1 MRMTNKIMQ
10 NNSLYNINNNKLLQ
24 DQLST
29 MMSTQK
35 KITRPSDDPVIAIR
49 ALRLRTNVSELTQ
62 YYEKNAPD
70 ADSWIT
76 VTEKALG
83 TVTDVLTDMIKQA
96 NKGANKDYG
105 PENLQ
110 IIVEQLKSL
119 RDEFYSTGNVDYAGR
134 YVFTGYRTD
143 TTMSFTEE
151 VEEQPAGY
159 PSYQITEQNKIAD
172 FDTINYT
179 NIGKLDGLNKNNYTD
194 DAYNGINEQ
203 DDVSNGDIHRM
214 RLAYDVLSKGMTP
227 TITYNADA
235 GQKVSVSSNTTT
247 IRMALGT
254 TGLGWEEVTIVG
266 TPLDFGEIDLNGK
279 VVRNIDGDTTVEVTL
294 PAGTKILRAD
304 GVTEVTCTTA
314 QPAQVSVSV
323 PDGTVVQSAGGTT
336 GDVSDMQD
344 GNVATVT
351 GKKTVPNIKTVSTS
365 DDPNPYQQML
375 KANQANQDLTIFIPE
390 TGEILF
396 SNSVYS
402 QIEKDVTTETEFQ
415 VTYEKNS
422 WKDGDLRP
430 EHYFACTGTTRDKDG
445 NDKTVNY
452 NQEYLTGDKKKQVIE
467 YDVGYN
473 QKIQVN
479 TTADEVFTHNLDR
492 DIDDLEKALSDLV
505 TISAT
510 KEDLDMVLK
519 GLEEGSAEYTD
530 VKLKYE
536 AADKAYS
543 YIREN
548 IHNMMESSIT
558 SFQNYLDD
566 TNVAV
571 TDNGTRSQRLDLIS
585 NRLMDQ
591 KTTFR
596 TLQSENEDVDIAE
609 VAVQLTSTELTYES
623 ALMATGK
630 IMQTSLMNYI

>member
-179 NIGKLDGLNKNNYTD
+179 NIGRLDGLNKNNYTD

-214 RLAYDVLSKGMTP
+214 RLAYDALSDGMTP
-227 TITYNADA
+227 TITY
-235 GQKVSVSSNTTT
+235 K
-247 IRMALGT
+247 
-254 TGLGWEEVTIVG
+254 
-266 TPLDFGEIDLNGK
+266 
-279 VVRNIDGDTTVEVTL
+279 
-294 PAGTKILRAD
+294 
-304 GVTEVTCTTA
+304 TA
-314 QPAQVSVSV
+314 QGQDAAI
-323 PDGTVVQSAGGTT
+323 AGIT
-336 GDVSDMQD
+336 
-344 GNVATVT
+344 
-351 GKKTVPNIKTVSTS
+351 TVSTA

-375 KANQANQDLTIFIPE
+375 EANQANQDLTIFIPE

-415 VTYEKNS
+415 VTYKKNS

-548 IHNMMESSIT
+548 IHNMIESSIT

>member
-70 ADSWIT
+70 ADSWIN

-105 PENLQ
+105 PGNLQ

-151 VEEQPAGY
+151 VEEQQKQNPGY
-159 PSYQITEQNKIAD
+159 PKYSITEQNTIGD

-179 NIGKLDGLNKNNYTD
+179 NTGRLDGLNKDNYG
-194 DAYNGINEQ
+194 DAGYDGINEQ
-203 DDVSNGDIHRM
+203 DDVTNGDIHRL
-214 RLAYDVLSKGMTP
+214 RLAYDNLQGTEPTKTP
-227 TITYNADA
+227 VDPADPAA
-235 GQKVSVSSNTTT
+235 GTTT
-247 IRMALGT
+247 T
-254 TGLGWEEVTIVG
+254 YSTGDLTISIPDPDDP
-266 TPLDFGEIDLNGK
+266 TNDAK
-279 VVRNIDGDTTVEVTL
+279 
-294 PAGTKILRAD
+294 ATKI
-304 GVTEVTCTTA
+304 
-314 QPAQVSVSV
+314 PAS
-323 PDGTVVQSAGGTT
+323 
-336 GDVSDMQD
+336 
-344 GNVATVT
+344 
-351 GKKTVPNIKTVSTS
+351 TVPVGN
-365 DDPNPYQQML
+365 DPDPYSQVIA
-375 KANQANQDLTIFIPE
+375 ANQANSEAVIYVPE
-390 TGEILF
+390 TGEVLF
-396 SNSVYS
+396 SDAAYS
-402 QIEKDVTTETEFQ
+402 KLENTIKGIKGTDTEIQFTYTKDQ
-415 VTYEKNS
+415 

-430 EHYFACTGTTRDKDG
+430 EHYFACTRTTKDKDG

-452 NQEYLTGDKKKQVIE
+452 NQEYLAGDKKKQVIE

-479 TTADEVFTHNLDR
+479 TTADEVFGHNLDR
-492 DIDDLEKALSDLV
+492 DIDDLEKALSELV
-505 TISAT
+505 KIDAT

-519 GLEEGSAEYTD
+519 GLEEGTTEYND

-548 IHNMMESSIT
+548 IHNMMKSSIT
-558 SFQNYLDD
+558 KFQNYLDD
-566 TNVAV
+566 TNVAI

-591 KTTFR
+591 KTTFK
-596 TLQSENEDVDIAE
+596 TLQSDNEDADIAE
-609 VAVQLTSTELTYES
+609 VAVQLTSTELTYEA

>member
-351 GKKTVPNIKTVSTS
+351 GQKTVPDIKTVSTS

-415 VTYEKNS
+415 VTYKKNS

>member
-151 VEEQPAGY
+151 VEAQPAGY

-194 DAYNGINEQ
+194 AAYNGINEQ

-235 GQKVSVSSNTTT
+235 GQKVSVSDTAKIMIDFGDGN
-247 IRMALGT
+247 GFQ
-254 TGLGWEEVTIVG
+254 EVEIVG
-266 TPLDFGEIDLNGK
+266 NRPDFGEIDLKGK
-279 VVRNIDGDTTVEVTL
+279 EVTKIGDATTVAMLL
-294 PAGTKILRAD
+294 PANTTVKKKDGTQETFSAAR
-304 GVTEVTCTTA
+304 
-314 QPAQVSVSV
+314 QAQVSVTV
-323 PDGTVVQSAGGTT
+323 PAGTVVQGGAAT

-351 GKKTVPNIKTVSTS
+351 GKKTVPDIKTVSTS

-375 KANQANQDLTIFIPE
+375 KANQANKDLTIFIPE

-415 VTYEKNS
+415 VTYKKNS

-445 NDKTVNY
+445 NNKTVNY

>member
-70 ADSWIT
+70 AESWIN

-159 PSYQITEQNKIAD
+159 PSYEITEQNTIGD

-179 NIGKLDGLNKNNYTD
+179 NTGRLDGLNKNNYD
-194 DAYNGINEQ
+194 DAAYEGINEQ
-203 DDVSNGDIHRM
+203 DDVSNGDIHRL
-214 RLAYDVLSKGMTP
+214 RLAYDALSDGMTP
-227 TITYNADA
+227 TITYSTAQ
-235 GQKVSVSSNTTT
+235 GQDVTITSTLVSSGAN
-247 IRMALGT
+247 
-254 TGLGWEEVTIVG
+254 
-266 TPLDFGEIDLNGK
+266 
-279 VVRNIDGDTTVEVTL
+279 
-294 PAGTKILRAD
+294 
-304 GVTEVTCTTA
+304 
-314 QPAQVSVSV
+314 
-323 PDGTVVQSAGGTT
+323 PD
-336 GDVSDMQD
+336 
-344 GNVATVT
+344 
-351 GKKTVPNIKTVSTS
+351 
-365 DDPNPYQQML
+365 PYQQML
-375 KANQANQDLTIFIPE
+375 EANQANQDLTIFVPE

-396 SNSVYS
+396 SNSMYS
-402 QIEKDVTTETEFQ
+402 KIEADVTTETEFQ
-415 VTYEKNS
+415 ITYKKDS

-430 EHYFACTGTTRDKDG
+430 EHYFACKGTTLDKDG
-445 NDKTVNY
+445 APKKVEY
-452 NQEYLTGDKKKQVIE
+452 NQEYLKGDKKKQVIE

-479 TTADEVFTHNLDR
+479 TTADEVFNHNLDR
-492 DIDDLEKALSDLV
+492 DIDDLERALSELV
-505 TISAT
+505 TIDAT

-519 GLEEGSAEYTD
+519 GLEEGSAEYNE

-548 IHNMMESSIT
+548 IHDMIQSSIT
-558 SFQNYLDD
+558 KFQNYLDD
-566 TNVAV
+566 TNVAI

-591 KTTFR
+591 KTTFQ
-596 TLQSENEDVDIAE
+596 TLQSENEDADIAE
-609 VAVQLTSTELTYES
+609 VAVQLTSTELTYEA